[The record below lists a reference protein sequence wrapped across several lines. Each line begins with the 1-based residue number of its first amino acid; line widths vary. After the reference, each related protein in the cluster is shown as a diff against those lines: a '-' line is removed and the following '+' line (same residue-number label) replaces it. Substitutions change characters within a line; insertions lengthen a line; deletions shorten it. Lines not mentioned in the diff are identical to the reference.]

1 MSAWHTSGKFQQ
13 RAADRAP
20 SRACSPFPS
29 CALLVCPALPPSVLF
44 AFFFFPSSC
53 RAWLLPRVLLSLSFG
68 HQALWLA
75 VPFGALLDLQERHQ
89 GSAAPFIDLV
99 FCRSSALLSGFS
111 LLLGRGL
118 GWASCRGIHLSL
130 EKRAGWGLDRTLV
143 NAETEIK

>member
-1 MSAWHTSGKFQQ
+1 MPGTQAGSFSSGLQIVLP
-13 RAADRAP
+13 AEP
-20 SRACSPFPS
+20 
-29 CALLVCPALPPSVLF
+29 ALLFHPVPSLSVPLSLPLF
-44 AFFFFPSSC
+44 FLLFFFPSSC
-53 RAWLLPRVLLSLSFG
+53 CAWLLPRVLLSLSFG

-130 EKRAGWGLDRTLV
+130 EKRAGWGLDQTLV